1 MPALP
6 TALYTAAQVR
16 ALDRHAIE
24 VLGVPGYELMNR
36 AAQAALV
43 ALRARFPT
51 ARRLRIWCGAGNNA
65 GDGYVLAR
73 LAQAAGL
80 AVEVVA
86 VTAPER
92 LAGDAATAWRDWC
105 AASPERLSHAAPAAS
120 DGVVN
125 VDLEVD
131 ALLGTGLDR
140 PVEGAMAAAVRQIND
155 SPAPV
160 VALDIPS
167 GLSADS
173 GAALG
178 VAVQADLTVS
188 FVALKQ
194 GLLTGAGPAHAGAL
208 VFDDLGVDAAGAGVA
223 PSMRRLVAGDLLSWL
238 PGRSR
243 DAHKGRHGRVL
254 VIGGGPGMPGA
265 VRLAAEAA
273 LRVGAGLVSV
283 ASLPAHVPA
292 VVAARPEIICHGI
305 EADAAGFALLDE
317 LLANADVV
325 ALGPG
330 LGRSEWARAL
340 WQRAMRHA
348 GPMVIDA
355 DGLNLLA
362 EQPLAAAG
370 PRVLTPHPGEAARL
384 LGTTPAAI
392 QADRPAALQALV
404 ARHGGIVVLKGAG
417 SLIARNGECPWLCDR
432 GNPGMASA
440 GTGDVLT
447 GAIAGLIAQLG
458 CAWTGARAGVLVHA
472 LAGDA
477 AAAGGERGLLAG
489 DLLMRLRACVNP

>member
-24 VLGVPGYELMNR
+24 VDGVPGYELMNR
-36 AAQAALV
+36 AAHAALA
-43 ALRARFPT
+43 ALRARFP
-51 ARRLRIWCGAGNNA
+51 AAHRLRVWCGAGNNA

-80 AVEVVA
+80 TAEVVA
-86 VTAPER
+86 LSEPAR
-92 LAGDAATAWRDWC
+92 LTGDAARAWRDWS
-105 AASPERLSHAAPAAS
+105 AACPDRLTDAACGAA
-120 DGVVN
+120 D
-125 VDLEVD
+125 VDLHID

-140 PVEGAMAAAVRQIND
+140 PVEGEMAAAVRRIND
-155 SPAPV
+155 SPAGV

-167 GLSADS
+167 GLAADS
-173 GAALG
+173 GAVLG
-178 VAVQADLTVS
+178 VAVRADLTVT

-194 GLLTGAGPAHAGAL
+194 GLLTGAGPAHIGEL
-208 VFDDLGVDAAGAGVA
+208 VLDDLGVDAAHAGIE
-223 PSMRRLVAGDLLSWL
+223 PSMRRLVAEDLRGWL
-238 PGRSR
+238 PARRR
-243 DAHKGRHGRVL
+243 DAHKGSHGRVL

-283 ASLPAHVPA
+283 ATLPAHVPV

-305 EADAAGFALLDE
+305 EASVAGLALLDE
-317 LLANADVV
+317 LLARADIV

-330 LGRSEWARAL
+330 LGRSDWARAL
-340 WQRAMRHA
+340 WQRAMRCT
-348 GPMVIDA
+348 GSLVIDA

-362 EQPLAAAG
+362 EQPQSTAG
-370 PRVLTPHPGEAARL
+370 TCVLTPHPGEAATL
-384 LGTTPAAI
+384 LGTTTAAV
-392 QADRPAALQALV
+392 QADRPAAVQALI

-417 SLIARNGECPWLCDR
+417 SLIARAGERPWLCDQ

-447 GAIAGLIAQLG
+447 GAIAGLAAQLN
-458 CAWTGARAGVLVHA
+458 CAWTGARAGVLVHG

-477 AAAGGERGLLAG
+477 AATDGERGLLAG
-489 DLLMRLRACVNP
+489 DLLARLRACVNP